1 MNYFLHRSLVILIM
15 VGLTFFSQQEIL
27 AQKKKVYTEDLKYL
41 RPQETATSVA
51 DSGPLKKQSVTATH
65 TVNDKVNSILDSLD
79 NFSKSKRFT
88 DGFTVQIYSG
98 QKKQE
103 AMDASNALG
112 ESDLGLVADIQ
123 FVQPKFRVIVGKYY
137 NRLEAHRDLF
147 RLRKIFPD
155 AIIIPEKVPIR

>member
-1 MNYFLHRSLVILIM
+1 MSYLFHKSFIFLLTGLLVM
-15 VGLTFFSQQEIL
+15 FSQSQIL
-27 AQKKKVYTEDLKYL
+27 AQKKKSYTEDLKYL
-41 RPQETATSVA
+41 RVQETVA
-51 DSGPLKKQSVTATH
+51 PVSDAGPVKKPEVAATH

-79 NFSKSKRFT
+79 NFNKSKRFT
-88 DGFTVQIYSG
+88 DGFTIQIYSG

-112 ESDLGLVADIQ
+112 ETDLGLTADIQ

-147 RLRKIFPD
+147 RLRKSFPD

>member
-1 MNYFLHRSLVILIM
+1 MNYFLHKSLFILLT
-15 VGLTFFSQQEIL
+15 VGMTVFSQQEIL
-27 AQKKKVYTEDLKYL
+27 AQKKKVYTEDLKYQ
-41 RPQETATSVA
+41 RPQETASSVA
-51 DSGPLKKQSVTATH
+51 DSGPVKKPVLTATH